1 MECTTPVNYI
11 LSDEI
16 TKVNHTLIPPG
27 HQLGDVRTV
36 RIVQENLGRLID
48 SFGVQSAAAQG
59 LSKAITTAEKL
70 RNAPGHVL
78 YLLKDATANNG
89 HGELIGFLKV
99 AYKHLYLFDEREK
112 VREMEPLCVLDF
124 YVSGAR
130 QRCGN
135 GKKLFD
141 FMLQDTNSR
150 AQDLAVDGPSSKM
163 ETFLAKNYGID
174 HLIRQSNNF
183 AISPAFFHTACD
195 ASQSGRSTPLMPTA
209 AVGRFAARKPPSS
222 ISDIIHG
229 GMDHRFLEMNNGESS
244 SRPVWLPVVFK
255 RPPAGGGAAPKPTGI
270 VRPVIVESDMG
281 FEGTLQNIPTPEPTL
296 EVAAPTLQE
305 SPTIQIAPAVF
316 VTMPRSGS
324 VSPSRA
330 LETDDQ
336 KSEGTLQN
344 ISTPE
349 PTLEVPAPTLQ
360 ESPTIQ
366 IAPAVFVTMPR
377 SGSVSP
383 SRALETD
390 DQSNALVVVVQSPAG
405 QYGAPRPSSSTG
417 NVSNGG
423 AAEGLPVD
431 ANNGSEDN
439 PQNISALSLRA
450 PAGSTARRRQS
461 QLNAQGY
468 YDIIFY
474 HKKLW

>member
-281 FEGTLQNIPTPEPTL
+281 
-296 EVAAPTLQE
+296 
-305 SPTIQIAPAVF
+305 
-316 VTMPRSGS
+316 
-324 VSPSRA
+324 
-330 LETDDQ
+330 
-336 KSEGTLQN
+336 SEGTLQN